1 MEAGGGGGGGSVGGA
16 SVGGGR
22 VGTGSGVF
30 VGGAGV
36 AVLVGVGVMVAVA
49 VGVFV
54 GVAVFVGCGVAV
66 AVSVGVA
73 VGGTAVFVSVTALI
87 ASVANSPTLAVA
99 ADVGGAFSLKEAEPF
114 TTTVIAKPIRP
125 VIPMTISESK
135 IRFLMV
141 TTPDKEIDNRLSY

>member
-49 VGVFV
+49 VG
-54 GVAVFVGCGVAV
+54 
-66 AVSVGVA
+66 VSVGVA